1 MAAEEVRSDVR
12 AVNDESN
19 KQSWGCMC
27 LSVYTL
33 LTAVVCALLLLE
45 PSVIVVCLAI
55 GQLYVQPL
63 TTI

>member
-27 LSVYTL
+27 LSVDIL
-33 LTAVVCALLLLE
+33 LTAVVCAATFAK
-45 PSVIVVCLAI
+45 PSVI
-55 GQLYVQPL
+55 GQLYVQP
-63 TTI
+63 TARTSCNA